1 MKYINGYMVNQK
13 KVRNEKT
20 WSSMLNSDK
29 ILSDR
34 EAKELNNIVLKL
46 RKERGF
52 RKNVYY

>member
-1 MKYINGYMVNQK
+1 
-13 KVRNEKT
+13 
-20 WSSMLNSDK
+20 MLNSDK